1 MDTVM
6 KKVLKTVVENQGKH
20 IITKYYENNL
30 KLL

>member
-1 MDTVM
+1 M

-30 KLL
+30 KLLWL